1 MRSIGDSD
9 RSLVSNRSSSGRTD
23 VRVVSSFEAT
33 GLDERRWNS
42 LAALGTNSVF
52 QTYQWHRS
60 WWHSY
65 GRWFEPL
72 FLTVADAQAVKGV
85 APLCVEKTTAGRR
98 VVRFVGD
105 GRADYCDLLAG
116 HDAGTV
122 AAIVRGLNDYG
133 HWDMADLGSIPAQSP
148 TVATLTS
155 VCAASGLRVMVHDQF
170 VCPTLLLRG
179 HETAAR
185 RLVDKPSLRRRQ
197 NHFER
202 NGRLSFSDLTA
213 ASEIEPHLERFFEQ
227 HIARWSGTS
236 TPSLFC
242 DPANRAFYRELMR
255 RLDGTGWLLFSLV
268 EFDGQPIAAHY
279 GFDYDDAIL
288 WYKPSFDPAFA
299 SRSPGLVLVRH
310 LIRRALAEGRRE
322 LDFTIGDEAFKR
334 RFTNT
339 VRKTVKVQI
348 FRNPAL
354 YMYERSRR
362 GVLSVVRRA
371 VTRVRKK
378 P

>member
-1 MRSIGDSD
+1 MP
-9 RSLVSNRSSSGRTD
+9 NRSSSGTAT
-23 VRVVSSFEAT
+23 VRVASSFEAT
-33 GLDERRWNS
+33 GLDERAWNS
-42 LAALGTNSVF
+42 LVALGTNSVF

-60 WWHSY
+60 WWHCY

-72 FLTVADAQAVKGV
+72 FLTVSDAHAVKG
-85 APLCVEKTTAGRR
+85 AAALCLEETATGTRL
-98 VVRFVGD
+98 VRFMGD

-116 HDAGTV
+116 KDPGTV
-122 AAIVRGLNDYG
+122 AAIVRGLIDYG
-133 HWDMADLGSIPAQSP
+133 HWDMADLGSIPAESP
-148 TVATLTS
+148 TVGTLKS
-155 VCAASGLRVMVHDQF
+155 VCAAAGLRVMVHDQF
-170 VCPTLLLRG
+170 LCPTLLVRG
-179 HETAAR
+179 HETATR
-185 RLVDKPSLRRRQ
+185 RLADKPSLRRRQ
-197 NHFER
+197 NYFER
-202 NGRLSFSDLTA
+202 IGRLSFRDLTA

-242 DPANRAFYRELMR
+242 DPANRAFYRDLMR

-268 EFDGQPIAAHY
+268 EFEGQPIAYHY

-299 SRSPGLVLVRH
+299 PRSPGLVLVRH
-310 LIRRALAEGRRE
+310 LIRRALADGRRE
-322 LDFTIGDEAFKR
+322 LDFTIGDEPFKR
-334 RFTNT
+334 RFTNA

-362 GVLSVVRRA
+362 GVLSVVRSA

-378 P
+378 S